1 MYNPK
6 FYFIVKLCTYTNSN
20 LEKCVCYVHETGPN
34 FGTKPQGSWIWNNVP
49 KSRLP
54 DLEIWRTR
62 LKLTSKEPPKKDFVK
77 TETGASLSK

>member
-34 FGTKPQGSWIWNNVP
+34 FGTKPQGS
-49 KSRLP
+49 
-54 DLEIWRTR
+54 
-62 LKLTSKEPPKKDFVK
+62 
-77 TETGASLSK
+77 